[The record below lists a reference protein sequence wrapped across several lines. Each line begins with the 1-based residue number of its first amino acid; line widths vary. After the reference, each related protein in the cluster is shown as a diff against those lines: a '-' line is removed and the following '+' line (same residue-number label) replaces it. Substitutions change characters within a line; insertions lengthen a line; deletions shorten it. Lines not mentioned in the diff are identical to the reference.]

1 MIDTRRRS
9 MVVFLGGLVA
19 LPAAAAWDPKKDKKD
34 LDAAAATVA
43 AFKKDDPG
51 IESFFAE
58 AHAYVVFPTVGKGG
72 IGIGGAYGRGTVFE
86 KGQFVG
92 RASMTQLSV
101 GFQWGGQAYSEVLF
115 FRDAQAFERFKAN
128 RLEFAAQASAV
139 AITLGAAAK
148 AAYDQDGTAV
158 FIREKGGLMYEAS
171 LGGQKFSY
179 TPNEAKK

>member
-1 MIDTRRRS
+1 
-9 MVVFLGGLVA
+9 V
-19 LPAAAAWDPKKDKKD
+19 
-34 LDAAAATVA
+34 
-43 AFKKDDPG
+43 
-51 IESFFAE
+51 
-58 AHAYVVFPTVGKGG
+58 
-72 IGIGGAYGRGTVFE
+72 GIGGAYGRGMVFE
-86 KGQFVG
+86 KEQFVG

-115 FRDAQAFERFKAN
+115 FRDAKAFERFKAN

-171 LGGQKFSY
+171 LGGQKFKY
-179 TPNEAKK
+179 TPNETKAAP